1 MVVTVWFILRAAR
14 PLTVLK
20 MAGLPSLALLLVW
33 LRLGPLPSSPAGAQP
48 PQAVTIA
55 VGDRWFCDSSFQNGV
70 CETVI
75 DAGDTVVWDFSDAS
89 LPHTTTEC
97 GLSCDE
103 PTDTPFWDSPVIAD
117 GSTFEVQF
125 PFDQAGTYL
134 YRCEVHPSQMRGR
147 IIVQGTFPLPTPG
160 PTITPMQQPGDVDC
174 DSAANS
180 IDATLVLQLDAGLV
194 DALDC
199 QQNGDVNGDSSVDS
213 LDAALILQ
221 FDAGLIDSLP
231 GRAPPAATLVA
242 LPPVGLP
249 Y

>member
-1 MVVTVWFILRAAR
+1 M
-14 PLTVLK
+14 
-20 MAGLPSLALLLVW
+20 G
-33 LRLGPLPSSPAGAQP
+33 
-48 PQAVTIA
+48 
-55 VGDRWFCDSSFQNGV
+55 
-70 CETVI
+70 
-75 DAGDTVVWDFSDAS
+75 
-89 LPHTTTEC
+89 
-97 GLSCDE
+97 
-103 PTDTPFWDSPVIAD
+103 
-117 GSTFEVQF
+117 
-125 PFDQAGTYL
+125 
-134 YRCEVHPSQMRGR
+134 GR
-147 IIVQGTFPLPTPG
+147 IMVQGTSPRPTPG

-231 GRAPPAATLVA
+231 GQGPPAATPVT